1 MQHTGRQSAADLTV
15 VRVTASD
22 RPKPPGRLDEWQAAL
37 WVSVTATKPADW
49 FSDETLPLLEA
60 YIEAATVHRKTSE
73 ALARYTADML
83 SVPESLEQFDK
94 LTRIQARSTGTLAQM
109 AIKMRLSQ
117 STRYGARGASGAHE
131 RTSKKTKP
139 WET

>member
-1 MQHTGRQSAADLTV
+1 MDHPGRQSAADLTV

-22 RPKPPGRLDEWQAAL
+22 RPKPPKHLDEWQAAL
-37 WVSVTATKPADW
+37 WVSVTSTKPADW

-60 YIEAATVHRKTSE
+60 YVEAATVHRKTSA

-83 SVPESLEQFDK
+83 SVPESLNQFDQ
-94 LTRIQARSTGTLAQM
+94 LTKIQTRATGMMAQM
-109 AIKMRLSQ
+109 AIKMRLAQ

-139 WET
+139 WEI